1 MEPLA
6 AVSNGGSSNQT
17 QQPADAAAAAAA
29 AAATE
34 LGPAAAAAAGAAGKK
49 LSLAVALKDRHIARR
64 FFILAYAW
72 MVLCM
77 VYYGE
82 HKHGM

>member
-29 AAATE
+29 AATE
-34 LGPAAAAAAGAAGKK
+34 LGPAAAAAGAAGKK

-64 FFILAYAW
+64 FFVLAYAW